1 MAAQAA
7 AAVTAF
13 RRIYR
18 IPLSRPCTYLEPTLR
33 TNNVINYTFMYS
45 KTFDAELETM
55 TLGWARNKQGALM
68 GPLMT
73 SRLPQIPHFFA
84 EREVAVVTKT
94 FVERFLV
101 FVDFCRR
108 ENFHDL
114 GKREYTRDAFFPK
127 DCLPVFRSRMG
138 VIRSCTS

>member
-84 EREVAVVTKT
+84 ERSCGRDEDV
-94 FVERFLV
+94 
-101 FVDFCRR
+101 RR
-108 ENFHDL
+108 EVSRFRRL
-114 GKREYTRDAFFPK
+114 LPTRKLSRFGGRRSTRATVFPK
-127 DCLPVFRSRMG
+127 RLSSIPEWG
-138 VIRSCTS
+138 